1 MFKEILEIFKRH
13 SALDEIGHDFVEMIQ
28 IAQEMFTEATKC
40 MEDGQPDPAVA
51 DYLKQRDEKINELE
65 QQIRRRL
72 YTHLLV
78 SGTADLSPALAFMSI
93 VKDAERLGDFTKN
106 IFNTLHRAKSI
117 APEPCHAQKIRMR
130 KHIIKQFE
138 HIQDVIISH
147 DEDRA
152 REIVALS
159 RRDQAECDQYIW
171 AMVEGR
177 NDVIEC
183 NNPVACALLFRFFK
197 RVLSHLV
204 HIATSVYMP
213 LDKLD
218 VFDEPGV

>member
-13 SALDEIGHDFVEMIQ
+13 SALDEIGQDFIEMLRISE
-28 IAQEMFTEATKC
+28 EMFVEATKC
-40 MEDGQPDPAVA
+40 MESGQPDPAVA
-51 DYLKQRDEKINELE
+51 DYLKQRDVKINELE

-106 IFNTLHRAKSI
+106 IFSTLHRAKSI
-117 APEPCHAQKIRMR
+117 APEPCHEIKIRMR
-130 KHIIKQFE
+130 NHIIKQFKN
-138 HIQDVIISH
+138 IQQVIASH
-147 DEDRA
+147 NEEQA

-171 AMVEGR
+171 ALVEGK
-177 NDVIEC
+177 NDLIAC

-218 VFDEPGV
+218 VFDEPKA